1 MSTLFEPRSE
11 LRIGKVLEVNGN
23 SLRIELDSKIS
34 ELTRSID
41 GRVYPIG
48 QMASIIKIHFG
59 RKLLFAYV
67 RMLRMRSDLLAEE
80 GKTPIEPGDDSR
92 ILEADLFGQGSWSN
106 KTNKLLFSRGVETYP
121 LPLQD
126 AYLCLNEELE
136 NVYRG
141 AENIAEEQTISPMIP
156 VGNYIG
162 SNNAVCRANIDKL
175 FGHHCAILG
184 STGSGK
190 SGTVASI
197 IHSVLDY
204 QLTDKSLSPRII
216 MIDPHGEYAA
226 AFKDKAIVYKAYNE
240 ASVGNVDAQQLRLPY
255 WLMSSDE
262 LRSLIIGKTEF
273 EATSQNNIIY
283 EALFYARM
291 LKAGLVKNVGDDPNG
306 NAKLVNEDG
315 KDDMDLLNFDR
326 DKPLQFSLSEFEK
339 HIDKVQG
346 RQKDKNTDLSA
357 SAGRDKI
364 DSILKKLRILKA
376 NPQLNFIMDE
386 LNNDSPTLEIVLSQ
400 FVGES
405 NEKHLRIIDISG
417 LPNEVAG
424 PLTALIARLLFQYK
438 LWQTK
443 EERKTDPILFVCEEA
458 HRYVPNHGEAQ
469 YKEAQEAVRRIAK
482 EGRKYGIGLML
493 VSQRPSDVESTVLSQ
508 CNSWL
513 ILRLTN
519 SNDQQHVAKFLPD
532 SLAGLTSMLS
542 ALTRREALFVGEAA
556 ALPSRIRIKEL
567 SKDKLP
573 DSHDISF
580 VEGWINQPAS
590 AAKLKAITDRW
601 TGQVEST
608 PSESSV
614 AKSVTL

>member
-1 MSTLFEPRSE
+1 
-11 LRIGKVLEVNGN
+11 
-23 SLRIELDSKIS
+23 
-34 ELTRSID
+34 
-41 GRVYPIG
+41 
-48 QMASIIKIHFG
+48 MASIIKIHFG
-59 RKLLFAYV
+59 KKLLFAYV
-67 RMLRMRSDLLAEE
+67 RLLRMRSDLLIEE
-80 GKTPIEPGDDSR
+80 GKNPINPGDDSR
-92 ILEADLFGQGSWSN
+92 ILEADLFGEGIWSIKSN
-106 KTNKLLFSRGVETYP
+106 TLAFFRGVETYP

-126 AYLCLNEELE
+126 VFLCLNEELE
-136 NVYRG
+136 NIYRG
-141 AENIAEEQTISPMIP
+141 AENITEDKSVSPMIP
-156 VGNYIG
+156 IGNYIG
-162 SNNAVCRANIDKL
+162 SNNAICRANIDKL

-204 QLTDKSLSPRII
+204 KLNDSCLFPRII

-226 AFKDKAIVYKAYNE
+226 AFKVQSTVFKAYNE
-240 ASVGNVDAQQLRLPY
+240 ASINNSDTEQLKLPY

-283 EALFYARM
+283 EAITYARM
-291 LKAGLVKNVGDDPNG
+291 LHAGLVKNIGDDPDG
-306 NAKLVNEDG
+306 ESPIVNETG
-315 KDDMDLLNFDR
+315 VTEEDLLKFDR
-326 DKPLQFSLSEFEK
+326 DKPLKFSIKEFEK
-339 HIDKVQG
+339 YIDKIRG
-346 RQKDKNTDLSA
+346 RQKGKKQDLSA

-364 DSILKKLRILKA
+364 DSILKKLRILRA

-386 LNNDSPTLEIVLSQ
+386 LSGNSPELEAILSQ
-400 FVGES
+400 FVGVKD
-405 NEKHLRIIDISG
+405 NKHLRIIDISG

-424 PLTALIARLLFQYK
+424 PLTALVARLLFQYK

-542 ALTRREALFVGEAA
+542 SLTRREALFVGEAA
-556 ALPSRIRIKEL
+556 ALPSRIRINKL
-567 SKDKLP
+567 PLDKLP

-580 VEGWINQPAS
+580 VEGWVNAPAIES
-590 AAKLKAITDRW
+590 TLKTITDRW
-601 TGQVEST
+601 AGVNNPIETE
-608 PSESSV
+608 
-614 AKSVTL
+614 

>member
-1 MSTLFEPRSE
+1 MNTLFEPRSE
-11 LRIGKVLEVNGN
+11 LRIGKILEVNGS
-23 SLRIELDSKIS
+23 SLRIELDNKIS

-48 QMASIIKIHFG
+48 QIASIIKIHFG
-59 RKLLFAYV
+59 RKLIFAYV
-67 RMLRMRSDLLAEE
+67 RMLRMRSDLLVEE

-106 KTNKLLFSRGVETYP
+106 KTEKLSFSRGVETYP

-136 NVYRG
+136 NIYSG
-141 AENIAEEQTISPMIP
+141 AEDIAEAQTISPMIP
-156 VGNYIG
+156 IGNYIG
-162 SNNAVCRANIDKL
+162 SNNAVCRENMDKL

-204 QLTDKSLSPRII
+204 QSNDNSLNPRII

-226 AFKDKAIVYKAYNE
+226 AFKGRAIVYKAYHE
-240 ASVGNVDAQQLRLPY
+240 ASSSNGDAQELKLPY

-273 EATSQNNIIY
+273 EASSQNNVIY
-283 EALFYARM
+283 EALSYARM
-291 LKAGLVKNVGDDPNG
+291 QKAGIVKKLDDDPSGEAEMEPETN
-306 NAKLVNEDG
+306 KSVNNI
-315 KDDMDLLNFDR
+315 LSFDR
-326 DKPLQFSLSEFEK
+326 DKPLPFELSEFAK

-346 RQKDKNTDLSA
+346 RAKGSKKELSPTDRNKN
-357 SAGRDKI
+357 GI
-364 DSILKKLRILKA
+364 NSILKKLRILRA
-376 NPQLNFIMDE
+376 NPQLNFIMNE
-386 LNNDSPTLEIVLSQ
+386 LKDDSPTLDAVLSQ
-400 FVGES
+400 FVGE
-405 NEKHLRIIDISG
+405 NDTKYLRIIDISG
-417 LPNEVAG
+417 LPNEAAG

-443 EERKTDPILFVCEEA
+443 DERKTDPILFVCEEA

-556 ALPSRIRIKEL
+556 AHPSRIRITKL
-567 SKDKLP
+567 PKDKLP

-580 VEGWINQPAS
+580 VEGWANQPANVS
-590 AAKLKAITDRW
+590 KLKEITDKW
-601 TGQVEST
+601 TGLMD
-608 PSESSV
+608 SSPD
-614 AKSVTL
+614 KS

>member
-1 MSTLFEPRSE
+1 MNMLFEPRSE
-11 LRIGKVLEVNGN
+11 LRIGKILEVNGN
-23 SLRIELDSKIS
+23 SLRIELDNKIS

-80 GKTPIEPGDDSR
+80 GKTSIEPGDDAR
-92 ILEADLFGQGSWSN
+92 ILEVDLFGQGSWNN
-106 KTNKLLFSRGVETYP
+106 KTNKLFFSRGVETYP

-136 NVYRG
+136 NIYRG

-156 VGNYIG
+156 IGNYIG

-204 QLTDKSLSPRII
+204 QVSDKSLSPRII
-216 MIDPHGEYAA
+216 MIDPHGEYAV
-226 AFKDKAIVYKAYNE
+226 AFKDKAIVYKAYHE
-240 ASVGNVDAQQLRLPY
+240 ASSSNGDAQELKLPY

-283 EALFYARM
+283 EALTYARM
-291 LKAGLVKNVGDDPNG
+291 LQAGLVKSVGDNPKG
-306 NAKLVNEDG
+306 AAVLENEEG
-315 KDDMDLLNFDR
+315 KDNTEILNFDR
-326 DKPLQFSLSEFEK
+326 DKPHPFELSEFIK

-346 RQKDKNTDLSA
+346 RQKDKDIDLSQ

-364 DSILKKLRILKA
+364 DSILKKYRILKA

-386 LNNDSPTLEIVLSQ
+386 FDANSPTLERILSQ
-400 FVGES
+400 FIGISEKE
-405 NEKHLRIIDISG
+405 NEHIRIIDISG

-556 ALPSRIRIKEL
+556 ALPSRIRINKLPKE
-567 SKDKLP
+567 KLP

-580 VEGWINQPAS
+580 VEGWTNQPATAS
-590 AAKLKAITDRW
+590 KLKEITDKW
-601 TGQVEST
+601 TGLIDST
-608 PSESSV
+608 PSES
-614 AKSVTL
+614 